1 MWYSGKVYK
10 GVVPNELRLFDEE
23 GNKAEEFAA
32 ELTARGCLKAADFVN
47 FCDAFGIPVLTLTNV
62 KGYEATMCAE
72 KGIDFD
78 SEFTNFKKS
87 LGV

>member
-1 MWYSGKVYK
+1 MYDVNPNAIIQMIK
-10 GVVPNELRLFDEE
+10 GGYNPEQLMLNILQGPMAQTPLGANLLALAKNGDRAGIERV
-23 GNKAEEFAA
+23 
-32 ELTARGCLKAADFVN
+32 ARN
-47 FCDAFGIPVLTLTNV
+47 
-62 KGYEATMCAE
+62 MCAE

>member
-1 MWYSGKVYK
+1 MAQTPLGANLLSLAKNGDRAGIERV
-10 GVVPNELRLFDEE
+10 
-23 GNKAEEFAA
+23 
-32 ELTARGCLKAADFVN
+32 ARN
-47 FCDAFGIPVLTLTNV
+47 
-62 KGYEATMCAE
+62 MCAE